1 MRTYTP
7 SKLVTGDVAV
17 VRQHTLTRWL
27 SRDLTQAAVD
37 FCRNL
42 GLVPAYSE
50 CSSNHL
56 TRYLFWS
63 LPQGALI
70 EVRSGR
76 TKDKFEEID
85 NTKRDGQWRLL
96 SLHISDEGLYSAV
109 WISSDHYEIGRAY
122 LAAHGVI
129 AAESHDA

>member
-7 SKLVTGDVAV
+7 SKLLTGEVAIL
-17 VRQHTLTRWL
+17 RQQALTRWM
-27 SRDLTQAAVD
+27 SSYLTQAAVD

-50 CSSNHL
+50 CSPDHA
-56 TRYLFWS
+56 TRYLFWQ
-63 LPQGALI
+63 PPPGALF

-85 NTKRDGQWRLL
+85 STKHNQPWRLL
-96 SLHISDEGLYSAV
+96 SLHISDAGLYSAV
-109 WISSDHYEIGRAY
+109 WITSDHYEIAKAF
-122 LAAHGVI
+122 LAAHGI
-129 AAESHDA
+129 TTAESHDA

>member
-7 SKLVTGDVAV
+7 SRLLTGEVASL
-17 VRQHTLTRWL
+17 RQQTLTRWL
-27 SRDLTQAAVD
+27 SRDFTQAAVD

-42 GLVPAYSE
+42 GQVPAYSE
-50 CSSNHL
+50 CSPGHL

-63 LPQGALI
+63 PPPGALF

-85 NTKRDGQWRLL
+85 RSKLSQTWRLL
-96 SLHISDEGLYSAV
+96 SLHISDEGLYSGV
-109 WISSDHYEIGRAY
+109 WISSDHYETAKVY
-122 LAAHGVI
+122 LAAHGI
-129 AAESHDA
+129 TAAESHDA